1 MYNLKTITKKVPVF
15 VYGTLKKGERAYSKL
30 KGSKLIAMAE
40 LQPEYKLLNCGRYPA
55 LVKAKNGTN
64 TVSGE
69 IYEVAKDVLQELH
82 DYEGISSGLF
92 YFDYLSLGEIQI
104 VNQPQTNLT
113 KMMLNRSLAFGY
125 LCGNQYSNLP
135 EIEHWSTDSLYS
147 LAIH

>member
-1 MYNLKTITKKVPVF
+1 MKSNKKVPVF

-55 LVKAKNGTN
+55 LVKANNGTN
-64 TVSGE
+64 EVPGE

-82 DYEGISSGLF
+82 DYEGVSSGLF
-92 YFDYLSLGEIQI
+92 YFDYLSLGKIEI
-104 VNQPQTNLT
+104 VDQPESKLT

-125 LCGNQYSNLP
+125 LCGNQYSNLS

>member
-82 DYEGISSGLF
+82 DYEGVSNGLF

-125 LCGNQYSNLP
+125 LCGNQNSNLP
-135 EIEHWSTDSLYS
+135 EIEHWSTDSLCS

>member
-1 MYNLKTITKKVPVF
+1 VKSNKKVPVF

-55 LVKAKNGTN
+55 LVKANNGTN
-64 TVSGE
+64 EVPGE

-82 DYEGISSGLF
+82 DYEGVSSGLF
-92 YFDYLSLGEIQI
+92 YFDYLSLGKIEI
-104 VNQPQTNLT
+104 VDQPESKLT

-125 LCGNQYSNLP
+125 LCGNQYSNLS